1 MRAHYIPCW
10 RFYMWLFLCGYRR
23 RAMPVQVHMHRMAA
37 HRHKH
42 ASNPLSIHM
51 VRSQQQKKVAPRR
64 SGISW
69 LLWSGC
75 RLSQFQRLAGMH
87 AARSHESRRSQT
99 KAPEGDRWH
108 ILGVGNHICGG
119 CESKFDN
126 VLHQN
131 ASLAHHEYFPQL
143 TRTRID
149 AQHVPARPAVRAW
162 FINHD
167 WRPRSVPSCLSA
179 LWIQGSGLEN
189 VKHV

>member
-1 MRAHYIPCW
+1 
-10 RFYMWLFLCGYRR
+10 
-23 RAMPVQVHMHRMAA
+23 MPVQVHMHRMAA

-42 ASNPLSIHM
+42 ASNPSSTHM

-75 RLSQFQRLAGMH
+75 RLSQFQRLAGMR
-87 AARSHESRRSQT
+87 AARSPESRRSQA
-99 KAPEGDRWH
+99 KAPEMNKWY
-108 ILGVGNHICGG
+108 IVEVGNHVGG
-119 CESKFDN
+119 SFEAKFDSG
-126 VLHQN
+126 LHLN
-131 ASLAHHEYFPQL
+131 ASLIHYEYFHQL

-149 AQHVPARPAVRAW
+149 AQHIPAFPAGRAW
-162 FINHD
+162 CTGHD
-167 WRPRSVPSCLSA
+167 WRPRSAPSCLSA